1 MESKKITK
9 CLLAVYLLA
18 LSWII
23 IFKMQLSL
31 DNLPHIRN
39 INLIPFGDSAITNDT
54 IDISEIINNLLAF
67 IPFGIFTGMLL
78 DEKSFIKKV
87 LPAFFVS
94 LAFETVQFIFAIGAS
109 DITDLLMNT
118 AGGVIGTICF
128 FLLSQIF
135 KNKTNKILNIICMAG
150 AIFMILFIGIL
161 VFVNL

>member
-1 MESKKITK
+1 MESKKITR

-23 IFKMQLSL
+23 IFKMEFSF

-39 INLIPFGDSAITNDT
+39 INLIPFGDSAITNGTVDV
-54 IDISEIINNLLAF
+54 SEIINNLLAF

-87 LPAFFVS
+87 LPVFFVS
-94 LAFETVQFIFAIGAS
+94 LAFETVQFIFAVGAS

-118 AGGVIGTICF
+118 TGGIIGTACF
-128 FLLSQIF
+128 IFYLKYLKIEQIRFL
-135 KNKTNKILNIICMAG
+135 
-150 AIFMILFIGIL
+150 ILFA
-161 VFVNL
+161 